1 MSDNATYIDEIERE
15 VYMREKVYPGLVK
28 AGKMT
33 QVDADRKTALIS
45 NIARLFEYA
54 ERAGVP
60 ATEITLPF
68 HPPGI
73 PFHTTTLAPQIQEVE
88 KEIVQ
93 RIRRINRLHPSTSTY
108 GLALY
113 QLQLMRDILSILRHI
128 QNTHTSAQA
137 QLNLFPA

>member
-1 MSDNATYIDEIERE
+1 MSDNATYIEEIERE

-33 QVDADRKTALIS
+33 QVDADRKTALIA

-54 ERAGVP
+54 EHFDMP

-73 PFHTTTLAPQIQEVE
+73 TFHTTTLAPQIHEIE

-108 GLALY
+108 EIAIY
-113 QLQLMRDILSILRHI
+113 QLQLMREILSIIRHI
-128 QNTHTSAQA
+128 QNTHNAAQA
-137 QLNLFPA
+137 QLNLFPT